1 MKSISDIATLAG
13 QYVKATLPPLTQQS
27 PPIPIGDE
35 QDLRAAFLYFR
46 GEVVDPERRYLVWP
60 PSYVA
65 SFRMQ
70 DGKFEE
76 LLAVTPGS
84 FQLDSDPDIP
94 LGAGFAPLDK
104 MEPGYLSELARYY
117 QSLDALLPSFAKRA
131 EITDMLSPAA
141 ADATQALTKILEAP
155 LHGFVKRLGSSF
167 FAWLELGR

>member
-1 MKSISDIATLAG
+1 MKSFSDIATLAR

-94 LGAGFAPLDK
+94 VGAGFAPLDK
-104 MEPGYLSELARYY
+104 MEPVYLREQARYY
-117 QSLDALLPSFAKRA
+117 QSLDLLLPSFAKRA
-131 EITDMLSPAA
+131 EITDKLSPAA
-141 ADATQALTKILEAP
+141 ADATQALMKILEAP
-155 LHGFVKRLGSSF
+155 LHGFVERLGSSF
-167 FAWLELGR
+167 FAWLKLGR